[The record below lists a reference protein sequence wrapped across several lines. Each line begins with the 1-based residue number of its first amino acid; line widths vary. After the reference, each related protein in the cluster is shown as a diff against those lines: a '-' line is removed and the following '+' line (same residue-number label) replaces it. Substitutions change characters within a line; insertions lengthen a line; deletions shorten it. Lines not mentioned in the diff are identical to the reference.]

1 MPNRQDFAGMARS
14 SLLVPLC
21 MVALVWMGE
30 AMADASACYAIKDGD
45 ERAYCL
51 AQARKNYDYCYR
63 MKNDDRRNECLAK
76 TKGSR
81 DSCHAIKDHDRRKAC
96 LALTR

>member
-1 MPNRQDFAGMARS
+1 MQIQHKGCANMARG

-21 MVALVWMGE
+21 MVATAWMGE
-30 AMADASACYAIKDGD
+30 AMADASACHSIKDAD

-51 AQARKNYDYCYR
+51 AQARQNHDYCYR
-63 MKNDDRRNECLAK
+63 IKDADRRNECLAE

-81 DSCHAIKDHDRRKAC
+81 DRCYAIKDHDRRKSC
-96 LALTR
+96 LALT